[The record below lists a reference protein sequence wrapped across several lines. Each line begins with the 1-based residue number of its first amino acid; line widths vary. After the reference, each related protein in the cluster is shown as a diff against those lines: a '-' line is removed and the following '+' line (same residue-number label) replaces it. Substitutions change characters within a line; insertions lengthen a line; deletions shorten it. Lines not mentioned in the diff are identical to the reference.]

1 MPSPQKKSATNS
13 PKRYLIFEP
22 NHILVTL
29 IWDDRRSL
37 VTQCLSVFFLKGTY
51 AGSFLNKYK

>member
-1 MPSPQKKSATNS
+1 MPSPQKKSSTNG

-29 IWDDRRSL
+29 IWDDRRFPGHANVCRCFFSKRL
-37 VTQCLSVFFLKGTY
+37 TPALS
-51 AGSFLNKYK
+51 